1 VNQVFTTQINLFI
14 RLRRTL
20 PSLLVVFLT
29 LSSAQAATQVTGA
42 RNWVG
47 GGKQQFVFDVSDHTK
62 VSSFSLDKPR
72 RLVLDLKNTRFRKP
86 LPQFNLRG
94 TDVIRVRS
102 GSPKKTVGR
111 IVFDLKK
118 QMAWKVT
125 QLDAKGSYGKRV
137 LLELFD
143 QAGKPQTAALTAQ
156 PKSNFSKRNK
166 PVAAKPSPVLAP
178 VAAASARTSAH
189 KAKTTAFASS
199 RDIIVAIDAGH
210 GGKDP
215 GAIGHRGAKEKDIVL
230 AIARATL
237 KEMNKMKGLKPVLV
251 RDGDYF
257 IHLKNRRDIARKKY
271 NADVFISIHADSF
284 RNKQAKGASVFT
296 LSQNGASSAT
306 AKYLANKENM
316 ADFIGGFNP
325 GNGSKSLS
333 ETILTVAMDGVLA
346 ESNRVGQNVLNEMGG
361 VSRLHKRHVENAGF
375 LVLKN
380 PDMLSI
386 LVETGFI
393 SNPGEEKKLRN
404 RSHQRK
410 IAKAIASGTSRYF
423 DDHPIP
429 GTYYAKKREKQRLKN
444 KLAKHVVSRGDTLSA
459 IANRYR
465 VSMTSLKRVNEIQT
479 DRLHVGKVLLIPRA

>member
-1 VNQVFTTQINLFI
+1 MSRVFITHINLLKGFKCI
-14 RLRRTL
+14 FLSVFVVLFTL
-20 PSLLVVFLT
+20 ASV
-29 LSSAQAATQVTGA
+29 QAATQVTGA

-47 GGKQQFVFDVSDHTK
+47 GGKQQFVFDVSEHPK
-62 VSSFSLDKPR
+62 VSSFMLDKPR
-72 RLVLDLKNTRFRKP
+72 RLVLDLKNTQFRKP
-86 LPQFNLRG
+86 LPRFNLRG
-94 TDVIRVRS
+94 TDVLRVRS

-118 QMAWKVT
+118 QVTWKVT
-125 QLDAKGSYGKRV
+125 PLDPKGRYGKRV

-143 QAGKPQTAALTAQ
+143 SAE
-156 PKSNFSKRNK
+156 SN
-166 PVAAKPSPVLAP
+166 KPSPVLAP
-178 VAAASARTSAH
+178 VAAASARTSAP
-189 KAKTTAFASS
+189 KAKPTAIASS

-215 GAIGHRGAKEKDIVL
+215 GAIGHRGTREKDIVL

-237 KEMNKMKGLKPVLV
+237 KEMNKVKGLKPVLV

-284 RNKQAKGASVFT
+284 TNKQAKGASVFT

-316 ADFIGGFNP
+316 ADFIGGYNP

-404 RSHQRK
+404 KSHQRK

-423 DDHPIP
+423 EDHPIP
-429 GTYYAKKREKQRLKN
+429 GTYYAKKREQQRLKN
-444 KLAKHVVSRGDTLSA
+444 GFAKHVVSRGDTLSA
-459 IANRYR
+459 IASRYR
-465 VSMTSLKRVNEIQT
+465 VSMTSLKRLNEIQT
-479 DRLHVGKVLLIPRA
+479 DRLLVGRVLLIPRA

>member
-1 VNQVFTTQINLFI
+1 VSQVLLTQINLPMRFKFVV
-14 RLRRTL
+14 T
-20 PSLLVVFLT
+20 SLLVIFLS
-29 LSSAQAATQVTGA
+29 LSHAQAAQVTGA
-42 RNWVG
+42 RIWTG
-47 GGKQQFVFDVSDHTK
+47 EGKQQFIFDVSDHMK
-62 VSSFSLDKPR
+62 ISDFSLDKPR
-72 RLVLDLKNTRFRKP
+72 RLVLDLKNTQFRKP
-86 LPQFNLRG
+86 LPEFNLKG
-94 TDVIRVRS
+94 TDVLRVRS
-102 GSPKKTVGR
+102 GAPKKSVSR

-118 QMAWKVT
+118 SVSWKIT
-125 QLDAKGSYGKRV
+125 PLDAKGPYGKRILV
-137 LLELFD
+137 ELFS
-143 QAGKPQTAALTAQ
+143 QKTSPQTTG
-156 PKSNFSKRNK
+156 PITR
-166 PVAAKPSPVLAP
+166 PKPSYSKPIKSAAVKASPVVAP
-178 VAAASARTSAH
+178 VRPSAYQ
-189 KAKTTAFASS
+189 AKTPPLTSS

-215 GAIGHRGAKEKDIVL
+215 GAIGHRGTKEKDLVL
-230 AIARATL
+230 AIARQTL
-237 KEMNKMKGLKPVLV
+237 KEMNKIKGLKPVLV

-284 RNKQAKGASVFT
+284 TNKQANGASVFT

-316 ADFIGGFNP
+316 ADFIGGYNP

-346 ESNRVGQNVLNEMGG
+346 ESNRVGQNVLNEMGS

-404 RSHQRK
+404 KNHQRK

-423 DDHPIP
+423 EDHPIP
-429 GTYYAKKREKQRLKN
+429 GTYYAKKREQQRLKN
-444 KLAKHVVSRGDTLSA
+444 KMGKHIVSRGDTLSA